1 MSSAADV
8 GRRFFEAQ
16 DRLRGGPDPDLCAPG
31 YVSRIGS
38 MPPMTL
44 ADHQQFAT
52 AFYRAFPDLVHT
64 INETVADDGKAV
76 VRFTLRGT
84 HKNEFMGIPP
94 TGKEIQVGAIA
105 IFTISDGKIIELHGQ
120 FDQLGMMRQL
130 GVVSEK

>member
-16 DRLRGGPDPDLCAPG
+16 DRLRGGPDPDLCAPA

-38 MPPMTL
+38 IPPMTL
-44 ADHQQFAT
+44 ADHQQFAI
-52 AFYRAFPDLVHT
+52 AFYRAFPDLMHT
-64 INETVADDGKAV
+64 IHETVAGDGKAV

-84 HKNEFMGIPP
+84 HKSEFMGIPA

-105 IFTISDGKIIELHGQ
+105 IFTIADGKIVELHGQ

-130 GVVSEK
+130 GVVP